1 MKSLSENSA
10 KISINDALRLISTF
24 HSMHAI
30 AGRLSPI
37 DCENSGIETIETNT
51 FKLQVR
57 CCASRRGRRHA
68 PHSPFPPQ
76 CFQTPTGIKFLLA
89 ADPSCA
95 GLDTTLSGVCVRASP
110 AAP

>member
-57 CCASRRGRRHA
+57 C
-68 PHSPFPPQ
+68 
-76 CFQTPTGIKFLLA
+76 
-89 ADPSCA
+89 
-95 GLDTTLSGVCVRASP
+95 
-110 AAP
+110 

>member
-37 DCENSGIETIETNT
+37 QSENSGIETIETNT
-51 FKLQVR
+51 FKLQVLLLDFDISACKR
-57 CCASRRGRRHA
+57 SYTISLPYSASKLLQASNFFSLRIPRVLGLT
-68 PHSPFPPQ
+68 PH
-76 CFQTPTGIKFLLA
+76 
-89 ADPSCA
+89 
-95 GLDTTLSGVCVRASP
+95 
-110 AAP
+110 

>member
-57 CCASRRGRRHA
+57 CCASRRGRRRA
-68 PHSPFPPQ
+68 PHPFRPSASKLQPVSNFFSLPIHRARDSTPP
-76 CFQTPTGIKFLLA
+76 
-89 ADPSCA
+89 
-95 GLDTTLSGVCVRASP
+95 
-110 AAP
+110 